1 MLHDFIEEDLE
12 LTVAVELDRLD
23 VDGRKIRLVHHV
35 RTLPDPWE
43 VPEKES
49 LGQQYADLMTE
60 DAIVSRRRLMKLVRS
75 DTSLSDGWRQRF
87 VALVAGVIVNAFCH
101 ACESTVQTGLFSD
114 LQDLLPDFDDFDE
127 DILQDEAVE
136 EHRLTGD
143 DTETT
148 GSSAVAILT
157 DAAVETFE
165 SDEDDELSTTKKT
178 LKTKKTKSNEDYGNR
193 HRPVSHLAKSAAE
206 AQPIG
211 VERHLWTKRSR

>member
-1 MLHDFIEEDLE
+1 MKSLLLQQPRSKSDRIWAVRWTVRGPLPVLHDFIEEDLE

-87 VALVAGVIVNAFCH
+87 VALVAGVDRERILSRMRIDGADWFV
-101 ACESTVQTGLFSD
+101 SD

-165 SDEDDELSTTKKT
+165 SDEDDELSDDEEDAE
-178 LKTKKTKSNEDYGNR
+178 NEED
-193 HRPVSHLAKSAAE
+193 E
-206 AQPIG
+206 I
-211 VERHLWTKRSR
+211 E